1 MTNSLLLPALQG
13 QFGDWTY
20 YAALMPLS
28 EVRDRITYAREIHK
42 NEKLSDAIQRRLD
55 DQERAADI
63 AEYLQ
68 ETQDRFFSSLVVG
81 VMGGD
86 PQWHPFDVRPQI
98 EEHLDLVDG
107 EHGDRVGYLELR
119 GDEKMFA
126 LDGQHRLAG
135 IRKAL
140 EVDDE
145 LATEQVSVLF
155 VPHRNSAEGFRRTRN
170 LFISLNK
177 KAVQVKRPDII
188 ALDEVDP
195 SAIIA
200 RNLVDLHP
208 SFSRGQ
214 IDVER
219 FTNSLPASATVWTT
233 IGNLYDVINVALPR
247 IMAPDSA
254 QEIADGKKIRL
265 PDDRLEHF
273 QGLVVSYFDILAKWE
288 PGLKAVYEQRNAAKT
303 LAEGRSKADP
313 RLLMR
318 PVGIKIVTAVFAEL
332 RKTRSLA
339 KATALAAK
347 IPMSLNDAP
356 FRNII
361 WDPERGTMIP
371 KGASLAQRLLLV
383 MLGDRERDPRLVRS
397 YAEWFQKDPSNVRLP
412 NKLI

>member
-1 MTNSLLLPALQG
+1 MSESLLLPALQG
-13 QFGDWTY
+13 RFGDWTY
-20 YAALMPLS
+20 YAALVPLS
-28 EVRDRITYAREIHK
+28 EVRDRITYAREIHQ

-55 DQERAADI
+55 DKDRAADI

-68 ETQDRFFSSLVVG
+68 KTQDRFFSSLVVG

-86 PQWHPFDVRPQI
+86 PQWHPFDVKPQLD
-98 EEHLDLVDG
+98 EHLDQVAEVDS
-107 EHGDRVGYLELR
+107 DRVGYLELR
-119 GDEKMFA
+119 GDERMFA

-140 EVDDE
+140 D
-145 LATEQVSVLF
+145 ANTQIGTEQVSVLF
-155 VPHRNSAEGFRRTRN
+155 VPHRSSAAGFRRTRN

-177 KAVQVKRPDII
+177 KAVPVKRPDII

-195 SAIIA
+195 SAIIT
-200 RNLVDLHP
+200 RNLVDLSP

-247 IMAPDSA
+247 IMAKEEA
-254 QEIADGKKIRL
+254 QELADGKRIRL
-265 PDDRLEHF
+265 ADDRLEHF
-273 QGLVVSYFDILAKWE
+273 QSLIVAYFDILARWE
-288 PGLKAVYEQRNAAKT
+288 PGLKAVFNQKNSTQT
-303 LAEGRSKADP
+303 LARGRSKEDP
-313 RLLMR
+313 RLLFR

-347 IPMSLNDAP
+347 IPMSLNEAP

-383 MLGDRERDPRLVRS
+383 MLGDRTRDPKLVRS
-397 YAEWFQKDPSNVRLP
+397 YAEWFQKDPNSVRLP
-412 NKLI
+412 NSLV